1 MGYKYKL
8 FWTDEAL
15 RNLDQ
20 ILKYLEQNWTQKEV
34 DHFKNRLSSQLDIIL
49 RFPFIFPK
57 SDKQPRLRKSVLSK
71 QTTIFYEIKRSVI
84 YVVYLFDN
92 RQDPNKLK

>member
-20 ILKYLEQNWTQKEV
+20 ILNYLQQNWTQKEV
-34 DHFKNRLSSQLDIIL
+34 DNFKKKLSKQLDIIL
-49 RFPFIFPK
+49 RFPLIFPE

-92 RQDPNKLK
+92 RQEPDKLK